1 MTATAITS
9 VMYGCSPPPRRRSS
23 PADHGSSGPTTDTRG
38 REALSLRPFD
48 APADSPLLRSWI
60 ASRADLLTWA
70 GPAFTW
76 PLDDAQLS
84 AYAAEPDR
92 HIWTARA
99 ADGRALGHISVRGT
113 RLGRVLIAPEARG
126 RGLGET
132 LLTLAIDRAFDE
144 LDLPEL
150 DLGVYTHNTRAVR
163 LYEKLGFRSA
173 RVLPDVEEVDGV
185 RWSAL
190 QMRLPRP
197 RR

>member
-1 MTATAITS
+1 MEPLAL
-9 VMYGCSPPPRRRSS
+9 RS
-23 PADHGSSGPTTDTRG
+23 
-38 REALSLRPFD
+38 FD
-48 APADSPLLRSWI
+48 APADGPLLRGWI
-60 ASRADLLTWA
+60 STRAELVTWA

-76 PLDDAQLS
+76 PLDDAQLT
-84 AYAAEPDR
+84 AYAAEPGR
-92 HIWTARA
+92 HTWTAHTPG
-99 ADGRALGHISVRGT
+99 GRALGHVSVRGT

-132 LLTLAIDRAFDE
+132 LLTLAIGRAFGE

-163 LYEKLGFRSA
+163 LYEKLGFRSGQ
-173 RVLPDVEEVDGV
+173 VLPDVEEVDGV

-197 RR
+197 GR